1 MCLYDLL
8 RMGGSR
14 MGAGWDVRN
23 CQEGCDPRAEG
34 GSAVIDTAS
43 GGDGG
48 RLVDLIARLEKTYR
62 RAVDDVNRATDRDID
77 RAARR
82 KMLLEF
88 GEPTAASAPGA
99 PGGQLVRRT
108 PAPRGRG

>member
-1 MCLYDLL
+1 M
-8 RMGGSR
+8 
-14 MGAGWDVRN
+14 
-23 CQEGCDPRAEG
+23 
-34 GSAVIDTAS
+34 IDTAS

-48 RLVDLIARLEKTYR
+48 RLVDPIARLEKTYR

-108 PAPRGRG
+108 PGAEDLRACARGIGA

>member
-1 MCLYDLL
+1 M
-8 RMGGSR
+8 
-14 MGAGWDVRN
+14 
-23 CQEGCDPRAEG
+23 
-34 GSAVIDTAS
+34 IDTAS

-88 GEPTAASAPGA
+88 GEPTAALRARSAGRTTGAANTKRGGPAGMCAGDRRMTGA
-99 PGGQLVRRT
+99 PYP
-108 PAPRGRG
+108 PAPRTSGRV